1 MDQCRYRS
9 GLLHPLPPRNIQGV
23 QRCGGGENFGE
34 DKKEA
39 QRNRRRGEQRQVE
52 EARLLDRGYH
62 GVQLLLVPGELRDSG
77 NVRISA

>member
-1 MDQCRYRS
+1 MDQCRYRI
-9 GLLHPLPPRNIQGV
+9 GLLHSLPPRDIQGV
-23 QRCGGGENFGE
+23 QRCGGGENIGE

-39 QRNRRRGEQRQVE
+39 KRNRRRGEQRQVE
-52 EARLLDRGYH
+52 EARLLGRGND